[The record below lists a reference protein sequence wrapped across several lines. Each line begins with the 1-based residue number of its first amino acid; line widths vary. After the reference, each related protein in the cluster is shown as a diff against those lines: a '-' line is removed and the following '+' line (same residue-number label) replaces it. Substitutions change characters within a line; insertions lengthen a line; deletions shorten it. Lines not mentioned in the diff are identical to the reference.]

1 MKIIAAIPARFN
13 AERFPGKLM
22 QLLGDK
28 TVIQTTYE
36 AVCKTKLFD
45 DVYVVT
51 DSKII
56 LNHIKSIG
64 GKVFKS
70 KISHSCGS
78 NRIAEFAFNIDADI
92 IINIQGDE
100 PFINKKALRLLIKSF
115 KNDSLGKIDVISL
128 KSPINDKSDLENSNV
143 VKVVTDLKGFAIYF
157 SRSCI
162 PHYPDKNVYRHIG
175 VYAFRKKALIEFYET
190 NPTPLEVSE
199 KIEALRYIE
208 MGNKI
213 LMIETNFMG
222 IGIDSP
228 KDLAL
233 AKKYLEKKIT

>member
-143 VKVVTDLKGFAIYF
+143 VKVVTDLKGFATVSYTHLTL
-157 SRSCI
+157 
-162 PHYPDKNVYRHIG
+162 P
-175 VYAFRKKALIEFYET
+175 T
-190 NPTPLEVSE
+190 NC
-199 KIEALRYIE
+199 
-208 MGNKI
+208 
-213 LMIETNFMG
+213 
-222 IGIDSP
+222 
-228 KDLAL
+228 
-233 AKKYLEKKIT
+233 